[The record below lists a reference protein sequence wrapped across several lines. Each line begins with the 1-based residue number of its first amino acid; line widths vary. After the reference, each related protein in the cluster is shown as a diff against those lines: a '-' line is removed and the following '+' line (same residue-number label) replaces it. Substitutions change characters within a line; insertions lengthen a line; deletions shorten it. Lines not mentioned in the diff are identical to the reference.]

1 MTLLQGI
8 ILGIVQGLT
17 EFLPVSSSGHLTL
30 ASAMMELPS
39 DILFTVVVHLGT
51 LTAVIVAFWE
61 DILRLIKGV
70 VGLCFDGF
78 KTRDIPD
85 RRLVVLL
92 IIATLPLAVGA
103 VIDKYVEAMFDS
115 TLFVGC
121 ALLVTATVLFLADR
135 HGGGVKTA
143 SNASVK
149 DAATVGLAQLVAVF
163 PGISRSGSTICA
175 GLFTGL
181 SRDFAVRF
189 AFLLSIPAVAGS
201 FVFKL
206 PDLIEVGVRL
216 ADPLPYAAGFIASLI
231 SGYLAIKLVAL
242 LMKRNSFRWFAYYCA
257 AVGAVTIILNII

>member
-1 MTLLQGI
+1 MSLLQAI

-30 ASAMMELPS
+30 ASAIMDLPS
-39 DILFTVVVHLGT
+39 DILFTVIVHLGT
-51 LTAVIVAFWE
+51 LLAVVIAFWK
-61 DILRLIKGV
+61 DIVMLIKGL
-70 VGLCFDGF
+70 VGLVTDRF
-78 KTRDIPD
+78 KTRDLPQ
-85 RRLVVLL
+85 RRLVILL

-103 VIDKYVEAMFDS
+103 LIDKYVEAMFNS

-135 HGGGVKTA
+135 HGGGFKTA
-143 SNASVK
+143 SNMRHS
-149 DAATVGLAQLVAVF
+149 DAAIVGLAQLCAVF

-189 AFLLSIPAVAGS
+189 AFLLSIPAVTGS

-206 PDLIEVGVRL
+206 PDLMESAVTV
-216 ADPLPYAAGFIASLI
+216 ASPMPYIAGFVSALV
-231 SGYLAIKLVAL
+231 SGYAAIKLVGL
-242 LMKRNSFRWFAYYCA
+242 LMKKNSFRLFSYYCA
-257 AVGAVTIILNII
+257 IVGAVTIILNLI